1 MALREAQ
8 NSNKVFSI
16 GSLSVDVITQELK
29 AVIVLFYSTL
39 NEQQRRLYAGLES
52 IKIGHGGDKL
62 IGKLLQINA
71 ETVSKGRQELI
82 KEDFYREGTRKPG
95 AGRPEIK
102 KTPGIISQIERL
114 LEEDTVGDPIT
125 GLKWTRKTI
134 RKIATVLKKAGVSV
148 SPNTVRKLMVEMHYS
163 SAPISIPFRRSLLP
177 LRYFAPF
184 R

>member
-29 AVIVLFYSTL
+29 AVIVLFYSML

-95 AGRPEIK
+95 AGQAGDK
-102 KTPGIISQIERL
+102 KNSGNN
-114 LEEDTVGDPIT
+114 
-125 GLKWTRKTI
+125 K
-134 RKIATVLKKAGVSV
+134 
-148 SPNTVRKLMVEMHYS
+148 PN
-163 SAPISIPFRRSLLP
+163 
-177 LRYFAPF
+177 
-184 R
+184 